1 MAVESGIFCECILVL
16 LFIGFGRANHEV
28 GRFQM
33 PKRSDTSNM
42 ATRHRALGL
51 PQPWVLAALTGLAF
65 AIRTIDALRRPFH
78 TDERI
83 SLQWGTFPVKDMLQI
98 LRTVDVHPPFF
109 FLLLHVS
116 GLAHAP
122 LWMPRMLMVAFG
134 TASVVLL
141 YFIVR
146 MWAGDPAASIA
157 ALCAAFMPILIFYDT
172 WIRMYALSD
181 ALTLVEFLLLSIIL
195 TRTDLTSRRRWLLW
209 ALWSAAAVLAGY
221 TLYLAWFAVLAQ
233 ILYVL
238 CLRRDRLL
246 EASVSFAGAI
256 LLWTPQVPALLHQ
269 LGMGGQTFAGYR
281 GHEVAGL
288 LSLAAQATV
297 VPQLE
302 GTFANVAAA
311 LVWLW
316 LGAALWATIVYAGRS
331 LLPWLGMPALL
342 TFLYG
347 VATHK
352 LLYLDR
358 YYIFLAYALAA
369 WTGCLFALAMERR
382 LRAVVLVTASFIAGI
397 IVLGAAYALDPSF
410 YTADWPGVAQVLSRE
425 EQQGDLV
432 LAEQGMP
439 FWTLPGDKDIL
450 SHPHL
455 FIFYANQ
462 IPKAL
467 NAAKQYRRVWVIV
480 YEPRGIDPNL
490 VLLGVLGK
498 EYHLTSVH
506 QFNRYLPAEDVV
518 VLRFER

>member
-1 MAVESGIFCECILVL
+1 
-16 LFIGFGRANHEV
+16 
-28 GRFQM
+28 
-33 PKRSDTSNM
+33 
-42 ATRHRALGL
+42 
-51 PQPWVLAALTGLAF
+51 
-65 AIRTIDALRRPFH
+65 
-78 TDERI
+78 
-83 SLQWGTFPVKDMLQI
+83 
-98 LRTVDVHPPFF
+98 
-109 FLLLHVS
+109 
-116 GLAHAP
+116 
-122 LWMPRMLMVAFG
+122 
-134 TASVVLL
+134 
-141 YFIVR
+141 
-146 MWAGDPAASIA
+146 
-157 ALCAAFMPILIFYDT
+157 
-172 WIRMYALSD
+172 
-181 ALTLVEFLLLSIIL
+181 
-195 TRTDLTSRRRWLLW
+195 
-209 ALWSAAAVLAGY
+209 
-221 TLYLAWFAVLAQ
+221 
-233 ILYVL
+233 
-238 CLRRDRLL
+238 
-246 EASVSFAGAI
+246 
-256 LLWTPQVPALLHQ
+256 
-269 LGMGGQTFAGYR
+269 
-281 GHEVAGL
+281 
-288 LSLAAQATV
+288 
-297 VPQLE
+297 
-302 GTFANVAAA
+302 
-311 LVWLW
+311 
-316 LGAALWATIVYAGRS
+316 
-331 LLPWLGMPALL
+331 MPALL

-382 LRAVVLVTASFIAGI
+382 LRVVALVTASFIAGI

-490 VLLGVLGK
+490 VLLGALGK
-498 EYHLTSVH
+498 ENHLTSVH